1 MREKLIM
8 NRLET
13 IPILACLVGSFS
25 FAVWGAYFQAYKPPI
40 EARPGYVATG
50 TVVQQNAQTLVL
62 DTTPCDEREKQI
74 VIFRS
79 PFGTKDADP
88 ISCPGGKTS
97 QRITAN
103 QG

>member
-1 MREKLIM
+1 M

-13 IPILACLVGSFS
+13 IPILAYLVVPFS
-25 FAVWGAYFQAYKPPI
+25 FPVQGVYFQAYKPPI

-62 DTTPCDEREKQI
+62 DTTPCDDRGKQI

-79 PFGTKDADP
+79 PFGTKDADL
-88 ISCPGGKTS
+88 ISSPGGKTF

-103 QG
+103 QA